1 MKKIR
6 TILVAIALI
15 IMTCTL
21 SACQIFFT
29 EFPQLGGK
37 SRGTVDVSS
46 VSINYSTGLSNREK
60 GDLVDAVKEVYGS
73 VVAIENLTA
82 TSLGLGCGV
91 IVDVDVYTKSGKLEE
106 NCFHILTCFHVING
120 ASELKVGLVDANGE
134 YSYVFSSSNF
144 AVSLV
149 GGDEDTDIAVLK
161 LDITDNPYGLK
172 KEDIVVAKLM
182 DIKSNKLSLAE
193 QVFAIGNPGGA
204 LPGTVTS
211 GIVSYINRRTSIEG
225 REMTL
230 IQLDAALNQ
239 GNSGGGLFN
248 LYGELVGM
256 VNGGNIDLEGANF
269 AIPLEVGRPD
279 MEETGIVKIMTELIE
294 NQTKNSYGFVEGR
307 WKLGMVATEGTTSGP
322 FGAQDKYVYVHSI
335 NEGSSIAKATA
346 SDGSK
351 IKAGYII
358 DSIEVNGV
366 KTKITDL
373 ASFEAVYEGMKE
385 SLKIGDTF
393 KLILREKYSSLLT
406 TSFTVTIE

>member
-1 MKKIR
+1 
-6 TILVAIALI
+6 
-15 IMTCTL
+15 
-21 SACQIFFT
+21 
-29 EFPQLGGK
+29 
-37 SRGTVDVSS
+37 
-46 VSINYSTGLSNREK
+46 
-60 GDLVDAVKEVYGS
+60 
-73 VVAIENLTA
+73 
-82 TSLGLGCGV
+82 
-91 IVDVDVYTKSGKLEE
+91 
-106 NCFHILTCFHVING
+106 
-120 ASELKVGLVDANGE
+120 
-134 YSYVFSSSNF
+134 
-144 AVSLV
+144 
-149 GGDEDTDIAVLK
+149 
-161 LDITDNPYGLK
+161 
-172 KEDIVVAKLM
+172 
-182 DIKSNKLSLAE
+182 
-193 QVFAIGNPGGA
+193 
-204 LPGTVTS
+204 
-211 GIVSYINRRTSIEG
+211 
-225 REMTL
+225 MTL

-406 TSFTVTIE
+406 TSFTVTIEQFIYNPSFN